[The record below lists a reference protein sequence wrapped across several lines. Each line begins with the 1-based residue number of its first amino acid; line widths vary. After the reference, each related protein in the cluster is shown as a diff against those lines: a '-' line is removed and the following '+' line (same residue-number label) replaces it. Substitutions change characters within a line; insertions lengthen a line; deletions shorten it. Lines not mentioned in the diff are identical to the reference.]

1 MKGFTLLEIIITIAV
16 AGILL
21 TIATNSY
28 QVAQVKKNQ
37 DQIVQAIEASLDEQR
52 ANTQAGKDGQNFGV
66 KFNSDSFVLF
76 TGTTYS
82 ANSSQNKVIG
92 IDSQFE
98 ISETI
103 TNSDNIIYFSKIL
116 GDANQNATITISHIT
131 NRISPKQII
140 IEKSGTI
147 SVIE

>member
-1 MKGFTLLEIIITIAV
+1 MKGFTLLEIIITISV
-16 AGILL
+16 AGILF
-21 TIATNSY
+21 TIATNSS
-28 QVAQVKKNQ
+28 QVKKNQ

-52 ANTQAGKDGQNFGV
+52 ANTQAGKDGENFGV

-82 ANSSQNKVIG
+82 ANSNQNKVID
-92 IDSQFE
+92 IDYQFE

-103 TNSDNIIYFSKIL
+103 TNSDNIIYFSKLL
-116 GDANQNATITISHIT
+116 GDANQNATITVSHIT
-131 NRISPKQII
+131 NRVAPKQIV

>member
-1 MKGFTLLEIIITIAV
+1 MKGFTILEIIITIAV

-28 QVAQVKKNQ
+28 QVAQIKKNQ
-37 DQIVQAIEASLDEQR
+37 EQIIQAIEASLDEQR
-52 ANTQAGKDGQNFGV
+52 AKTQAGKDGQNFGI
-66 KFNSDSFVLF
+66 KFNSDNFVLL
-76 TGTTYS
+76 TGTSYS
-82 ANSSQNKVIG
+82 SGSNQNKIIA
-92 IDSQFE
+92 IDPQFQ